1 MLNWQC
7 CKGGKDVEMK
17 RKRDRETLKD
27 GRAKRKC
34 RQRGKPPESPRSLSS
49 ESKGEGVCEEAT
61 RCQMGLFRDGLWIK
75 SWAEK
80 GTKKK
85 SRIGFNVSFRAA
97 KVPSWMSWQSLKKL
111 ELLIPSGTLPE
122 VVWRECPSKSC
133 SKSHGFPLS
142 RRETPAGYM
151 ILYISSQPLRSGT
164 SLSRRISSALTRQKP
179 LSSLSYVLVLLYKI
193 ICLCESM

>member
-1 MLNWQC
+1 MDGQSENA
-7 CKGGKDVEMK
+7 GKEENPLSLHAVCPLSRRERESVRRRPDARWACSGMVYGLRAEQK
-17 RKRDRETLKD
+17 R
-27 GRAKRKC
+27 A
-34 RQRGKPPESPRSLSS
+34 Q
-49 ESKGEGVCEEAT
+49 
-61 RCQMGLFRDGLWIK
+61 
-75 SWAEK
+75 
-80 GTKKK
+80 KKK